1 MEIMMIEINIEELMS
16 TYYELNDF
24 RDLIKKNG
32 LYLKRELW
40 LLEKEIENIA
50 KAIMMIKGKELIQ
63 KLSGDNN

>member
-1 MEIMMIEINIEELMS
+1 MIEINIEELMS